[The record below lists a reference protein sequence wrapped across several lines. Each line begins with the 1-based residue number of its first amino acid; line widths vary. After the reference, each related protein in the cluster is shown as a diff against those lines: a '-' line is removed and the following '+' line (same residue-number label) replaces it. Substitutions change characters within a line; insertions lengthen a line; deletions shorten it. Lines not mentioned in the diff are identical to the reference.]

1 VESASGGIA
10 AIITEPLCRLP
21 RALRD
26 HARSRYACVMARH
39 TKPGAEHD
47 AADAAPAR
55 SDGDDGS
62 LFRDAIG
69 PVRRL
74 PERAPPPAP
83 SRPKPAARM
92 AQRDDEQARSDFA
105 RLLSADTIEAG
116 DTLSYRRDHVPPRV
130 LRRLARGEYAA
141 ADELDLHGADARTA
155 ERLLRDFLREAA
167 QAGAG
172 CVRVVHGKG
181 AGSGTGVP
189 VLKNLVDRVL
199 RQRSDVLAFHS
210 APPAQGGTGAVV
222 VLLNANR
229 R

>member
-1 VESASGGIA
+1 
-10 AIITEPLCRLP
+10 
-21 RALRD
+21 
-26 HARSRYACVMARH
+26 MARP
-39 TKPGAEHD
+39 TKPGAGDD
-47 AADAAPAR
+47 ATGDAPAR
-55 SDGDDGS
+55 RDGDDVS

-83 SRPKPAARM
+83 PRPKPAARM
-92 AQRDDEQARSDFA
+92 AQRDEEQARSDFA
-105 RLLSADTIEAG
+105 RLLSGDAIESG
-116 DTLSYRRDHVPPRV
+116 DTLAYRRDHVPPRV

-141 ADELDLHGADARTA
+141 ADELDLHGADARTG
-155 ERLLRDFLREAA
+155 ERVLREFLREAA
-167 QAGAG
+167 LAGAG

-210 APPAQGGTGAVV
+210 APSAQGGTGAVL
-222 VLLNANR
+222 VLLSAAR